1 MSNALQKIER
11 IQFNRASDLV
21 FQQLRRMI
29 VDGAM
34 APGEALGPERT
45 LAERFGVNRVHV
57 REALQKLEFFGLVRT
72 RRNVGTVVTGSGVR
86 AVEGIFSNVLS
97 LAPAEMAAIAETRDI
112 IESQIVIL
120 AVRRAT
126 AKDLA
131 ALRAAH
137 AAFADA
143 VAAGEDGLELDLGFH
158 LAVADTARNSVL
170 RSLTGLMAPD
180 LIKISRSRNS
190 CDPQRTKA
198 ALREHEAILD
208 AIVRRDAEG
217 AVRAVQAHLRAGAKA
232 QSPAGPRRSTKT
244 SRTKPT

>member
-1 MSNALQKIER
+1 LSNALQKIER
-11 IQFNRASDLV
+11 VQFNRASDLV
-21 FQQLRRMI
+21 FNQLRRMI
-29 VDGAM
+29 LDGTMPADE
-34 APGEALGPERT
+34 PLGPERA

-57 REALQKLEFFGLVRT
+57 REALQKLEFFGLVKT

-97 LAPAEMAAIAETRDI
+97 LLPAEMAAIAETRDI

-120 AVRRAT
+120 AVKRAT
-126 AKDLA
+126 AKDIV

-137 AAFADA
+137 TAFTEA
-143 VAAGEDGLELDLGFH
+143 VAAGEDGLEYDLSFH
-158 LAVADTARNSVL
+158 LAIADAARNPVL

-180 LIKISRSRNS
+180 LIQISRSRHS
-190 CDPQRTKA
+190 CDARRTQA

-208 AIVRRDAEG
+208 AIVRRDPDA

-232 QSPAGPRRSTKT
+232 QSITPPARASKTTK
-244 SRTKPT
+244 RPPT